1 MRLMRTVALFWP
13 TSEAEKGCRT
23 QLVVDTA
30 SASIIVTCRPCV
42 RPHTRIAWSRYGNPI
57 TTALPLPPAPM
68 TRMRTSLR
76 CAKSGGNVCSVRMS
90 SSFSAHELR
99 KGLGQRDQGVAGKRL
114 ALVGEFVPQPFE
126 SATVARQAAD
136 VGVGK
141 GAFVKAALPSR
152 DRRHR
157 RTLRPSH
164 RAGAYLPTV
173 RQVPERS
180 NRQLGL
186 PFWPLVL
193 GQRSNREF
201 AVRDAPHQRGLG
213 KRAPVQRSRFAFG
226 VLEEHLATL
235 TAGPPHDHL
244 IAFGENVLRQY
255 LGRRASAQRPDQR
268 FEEGRCEGLR
278 GTKRRRCLFLSCNLM
293 PRDKAF
299 LPVSIDEQR
308 LTQLEAMVLPD
319 RDVYLHG
326 VSPTPATLRRV
337 GTTPG

>member
-30 SASIIVTCRPCV
+30 SASIIVTCRPLD
-42 RPHTRIAWSRYGNPI
+42 RPHTRIAWSRYGRPI

-76 CAKSGGNVCSVRMS
+76 RAKSGGNVCSVRIS
-90 SSFSAHELR
+90 SSFSAHELCE
-99 KGLGQRDQGVAGKRL
+99 GLGQRDQGVAGKRL
-114 ALVGEFVPQPFE
+114 ALVGEIVQQLFE
-126 SATVARQAAD
+126 SATVARQATD

-173 RQVPERS
+173 RQVPERG

-186 PFWPLVL
+186 PFRPLVL
-193 GQRSNREF
+193 RQRPDREF
-201 AVRDAPHQRGLG
+201 AIRNPPHQGRLR
-213 KRAPVQRSRFAFG
+213 KRAPVQRGGFTIG
-226 VLEEHLATL
+226 VLEEHLAAL

-255 LGRRASAQRPDQR
+255 LCRGTSAQRADQR
-268 FEEGRCEGLR
+268 FEKGRCERLR
-278 GTKRRRCLFLSCNLM
+278 GAKRRGRLFLGCNLM
-293 PRDKAF
+293 PRHKAL
-299 LPVSIDEQR
+299 LPVSID
-308 LTQLEAMVLPD
+308 
-319 RDVYLHG
+319 
-326 VSPTPATLRRV
+326 
-337 GTTPG
+337 